1 MAGINVQ
8 LIATGILQPG
18 QTHYWIWHNAGT
30 GRVWSFSAD
39 VFMTKYTSIF
49 PGTRAVQV
57 SPVEYRLEVPTY
69 DTQQHQVLCWV
80 KNTGQWKARYELRM
94 AFAPE

>member
-8 LIATGILQPG
+8 LIGSGILQPG

-30 GRVWSFSAD
+30 ERVWTFSAD
-39 VFMTKYTSIF
+39 VYMTKYTSIF

-57 SPVEYRLEVPTY
+57 SPVEYRLEVPSFSS
-69 DTQQHQVLCWV
+69 QEHQVMCWV
-80 KNTGQWKARYELRM
+80 KNTSQMELRYELRM
-94 AFAPE
+94 GYAP